1 MPLNKAKRVIEE
13 VAGIRCAVAETGVNQ
28 SRATFLKD
36 LLTHNGYEV
45 QVEALADGLFK
56 VGVTDILFHPV
67 VDVYKRKLRSLS
79 GKHVTPAYWLQ
90 TSTAETEREV
100 NYWNFTATDIK

>member
-36 LLTHNGYEV
+36 LLSHNGYEV

-100 NYWNFTATDIK
+100 NYWNFTATDKK